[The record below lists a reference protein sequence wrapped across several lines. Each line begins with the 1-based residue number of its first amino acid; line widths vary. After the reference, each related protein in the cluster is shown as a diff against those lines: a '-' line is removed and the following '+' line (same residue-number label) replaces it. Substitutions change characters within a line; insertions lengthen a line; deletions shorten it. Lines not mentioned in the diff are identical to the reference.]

1 MKLSSFRVTKGNKLI
16 EAKYSRGLIE
26 TRIVDA
32 CVAKIDKASD
42 LTPERF
48 FEISAAELFDLHE
61 TMDKNH
67 VHDQL
72 KIAAENLI
80 NQKLK
85 IPATNTWINWFSSV
99 SAPPGEG
106 KIVLQFSVAIKPYLF
121 AIEGNFTSYP
131 LKNTLLFT
139 GSYSHRLYE
148 FLMQWMDFG
157 KKEFSIAELK
167 HRLELEDQYDRTDNL
182 KLRVIDPAIKDIN
195 KHSDILVD
203 YTQRKTG
210 RAVTHFIFTFK
221 SKERKK
227 HSKTKPNG
235 TKPLIPLFTGHPEYT
250 VDSAAILEDH
260 ERLKTKPEPKL
271 QKILDSDKKS
281 KITGLKRAVTHG

>member
-48 FEISAAELFDLHE
+48 FEITAAELFDLHE

-195 KHSDILVD
+195 KHSDILVN

-221 SKERKK
+221 LKELKK
-227 HSKTKPNG
+227 HSKTKANG
-235 TKPLIPLFTGHPEYT
+235 AKQLIPDFHGHPEYT
-250 VDSAAILEDH
+250 VDSEAILADH
-260 ERLKTKPEPKL
+260 QRLKTKPERKPSKT
-271 QKILDSDKKS
+271 LDSDKKS
-281 KITGLKRAVTHG
+281 KITSLKRAVTHG

>member
-1 MKLSSFRVTKGNKLI
+1 VKLSSFRVTKGNKLI
-16 EAKYSRGLIE
+16 EARYSRGLIE
-26 TRIVDA
+26 TRIFDA
-32 CVAKIDKASD
+32 CVAKIDKAND

-80 NQKLK
+80 NQKLL
-85 IPATNTWINWFSSV
+85 IPSTNTWINWFSSV

-131 LKNTLLFT
+131 LKNILLFT

-148 FLMQWMDFG
+148 FLMQWLSFG

-167 HRLELEDQYDRTDNL
+167 NRLELEDQYERVDNF
-182 KLRVIDPAIKDIN
+182 KLRVIEPSIKEIN
-195 KHSDILVD
+195 QHSNIWVK
-203 YTQRKTG
+203 YSQRKAG
-210 RAVTHFIFTFK
+210 RTITHFCFEFGL
-221 SKERKK
+221 KEPE
-227 HSKTKPNG
+227 KTTRTKTNG
-235 TKPLIPLFTGHPEYT
+235 TKPLIPLFTGHPKYT
-250 VDSAAILEDH
+250 VDTDAVLEDH
-260 ERLKTKPEPKL
+260 ERLK
-271 QKILDSDKKS
+271 KK
-281 KITGLKRAVTHG
+281 TGA

>member
-48 FEISAAELFDLHE
+48 FEITAAELFDLHE

-195 KHSDILVD
+195 KHSDILVN

-210 RAVTHFIFTFK
+210 RSVTHFIFTFK
-221 SKERKK
+221 SKEPKK
-227 HSKTKPNG
+227 HTKTKNNG

-250 VDSAAILEDH
+250 VDNEAVLKDH
-260 ERLKTKPEPKL
+260 ERLKTKPEPKP
-271 QKILDSDKKS
+271 KKTLDSDKVA
-281 KITGLKRAVTHG
+281 KIKGLKQAVTHG

>member
-1 MKLSSFRVTKGNKLI
+1 MELSRFRVTKGNKLI
-16 EAKYSRGLIE
+16 EAKYTRGLVE

-32 CVAKIDKASD
+32 CVEKIDKASD
-42 LTPERF
+42 LTPDRF
-48 FEISAAELFDLHE
+48 FEITAAELFDLHSE
-61 TMDKNH
+61 EMDLPDIH
-67 VHDQL
+67 RQL

-85 IPATNTWINWFSSV
+85 IPSTNTWINWFGSV

-106 KIVLQFSVAIKPYLF
+106 KLILQFSVAIKPYLF
-121 AIEGNFTSYP
+121 ALEGSFTSYP

-148 FLMQWMDFG
+148 FLMQWKDYG

-182 KLRVIDPAIKDIN
+182 KLRVIDPAIKNIN
-195 KHSDILVD
+195 KHSDILVN

-221 SKERKK
+221 SKEPKK
-227 HSKTKPNG
+227 PAKTKANG
-235 TKPLIPLFTGHPEYT
+235 TKQLIPDFHGHPNYP
-250 VDSAAILEDH
+250 VDSEAVLANHQQLKASQK
-260 ERLKTKPEPKL
+260 RLWTVARRQKL
-271 QKILDSDKKS
+271 P
-281 KITGLKRAVTHG
+281 A